1 MLLVIPVVLVW
12 FVVVAVIVRPFGVQ
26 MPLRLSDFRQ
36 RTSWLQL
43 LTFPQYLGIY
53 GVLCFGCGMFILTTL
68 SHYLEWR
75 YFNGSSGSLSESE
88 LLANGLQWLR
98 EESRLGWVPSSPV
111 GHGQTRSKVAQV
123 LVNCCYQSISLIEG
137 F

>member
-1 MLLVIPVVLVW
+1 MLLLIPLLLVW
-12 FVVVAVIVRPFGVQ
+12 FVVVTVIVRPFGIR

-43 LTFPQYLGIY
+43 LTFPQYVAVY

-75 YFNGSSGSLSESE
+75 YFYGSSSSLSESE
-88 LLANGLQWLR
+88 LLANGLQWLLGGVAFGLGSFF
-98 EESRLGWVPSSPV
+98 SRG
-111 GHGQTRSKVAQV
+111 TRPNA
-123 LVNCCYQSISLIEG
+123 N
-137 F
+137 

>member
-1 MLLVIPVVLVW
+1 MSAFFIEMLLVIPVTLVW
-12 FVVVAVIVRPFGVQ
+12 FVVVAVIVHPFGVQ

-88 LLANGLQWLR
+88 LLANGLQWLLGGVAFGLGSFF
-98 EESRLGWVPSSPV
+98 SRG
-111 GHGQTRSKVAQV
+111 TRPNAK
-123 LVNCCYQSISLIEG
+123 
-137 F
+137 

>member
-88 LLANGLQWLR
+88 LLANGLQWL
-98 EESRLGWVPSSPV
+98 LGGVAFGLGSFFR
-111 GHGQTRSKVAQV
+111 GTRPNAK
-123 LVNCCYQSISLIEG
+123 
-137 F
+137 